1 MLKNTY
7 LDKNLEK
14 DGQRLDSPSQPS
26 AAMQVDDEIDEEEEE
41 KEDVELDEDQKL
53 FLSRYT
59 DIRMVL

>member
-1 MLKNTY
+1 M
-7 LDKNLEK
+7 EK

-26 AAMQVDDEIDEEEEE
+26 AAMQVDDEIDEEEE
-41 KEDVELDEDQKL
+41 KDVELDEDQKL

>member
-26 AAMQVDDEIDEEEEE
+26 AAMQVDDEIDEEEE
-41 KEDVELDEDQKL
+41 KDVELDEDQKL